1 LFLGHEVR
9 MPIDL
14 IIGFPLE
21 NDYGINLDDYIAQL
35 QRNSDEAYE
44 LARKL
49 LRASAERRKQN

>member
-1 LFLGHEVR
+1 